1 MQWVAVHYIQINSS
15 ISFYTA
21 HCIHRFC
28 YHNKLYEHLR
38 NIIPRLSFLFL
49 PLFLIIRGVRIDSQK
64 GLVEDYMARYHHQ
77 YREVVNFSFLYY
89 LLVKSF
95 QLIKVPTPV
104 KVS

>member
-49 PLFLIIRGVRIDSQK
+49 PLFLIIRCVRIDSQK
-64 GLVEDYMARYHHQ
+64 GLVEDYMARYH
-77 YREVVNFSFLYY
+77 E
-89 LLVKSF
+89 K
-95 QLIKVPTPV
+95 
-104 KVS
+104 